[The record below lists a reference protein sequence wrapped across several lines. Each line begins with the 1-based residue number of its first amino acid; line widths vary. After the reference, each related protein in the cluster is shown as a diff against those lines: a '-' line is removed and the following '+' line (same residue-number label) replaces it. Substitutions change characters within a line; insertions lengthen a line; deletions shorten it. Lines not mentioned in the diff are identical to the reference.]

1 MAVTWNTFLGGAFF
15 FDALDAIDEA
25 IQGATTTGFYM
36 QTANAEMLS
45 FQGQFTL
52 DQSGNIT
59 GGTITGFKGFV
70 GGTQVLNAYGY
81 QMDFKAF
88 NSARNSANVFD
99 LIDILQPNGFTMNG
113 SLDNDLIV
121 GGRFDDV
128 LNGYAGDDFMVGYS
142 GNDIMTGGEGKDLM
156 NGGDGIDTV
165 SYLDRSSPVEV
176 TLNGS
181 EETIVKVGGVEEDHI
196 GGFENVIGGG
206 GNDKLTGDGFSNG
219 LAGLGGDDKLLGN
232 DGNDL
237 LQGNDGRDKI
247 DGGKGNDK
255 IAGGLGN
262 DVLKGGKNS
271 DTFFFID
278 ALDKHNNV
286 DKIKDFKPGV
296 DGISLYQ
303 GVFAALNVGD
313 LKGKYFH
320 EGHKAADH
328 NDRIIY
334 DDGTVYY
341 DPDGKGGVKQ
351 VEFVKLKG
359 APDLSAHD
367 FVVI

>member
-1 MAVTWNTFLGGAFF
+1 MAVTWNTFLGGAIF
-15 FDALDAIDEA
+15 FDALDAIDET
-25 IQGATTTGFYM
+25 IKGATTTGFYM
-36 QTANAEMLS
+36 ETANAEMLS

-70 GGTQVLNAYGY
+70 GGAQALNAYGY
-81 QMDFKAF
+81 QMDFNAF

-99 LIDILQPNGFTMNG
+99 LIDILRPNGFTMNG
-113 SLDNDLIV
+113 SLFGDLLA

-128 LNGYAGDDFMVGYS
+128 LSGYAGDDYMMGYT
-142 GNDIMTGGEGKDLM
+142 GNDIMTGGEGNDTM
-156 NGGDGIDTV
+156 NGAEGIDTV

-181 EETIVKVGGVEEDHI
+181 EETIVKGGGVNEDHI
-196 GGFENVIGGG
+196 GGFENVIGGN

-219 LAGLGGDDKLLGN
+219 LVGFGGDDKLLGK
-232 DGNDL
+232 DGNDTL
-237 LQGNDGRDKI
+237 TGNDGRDKI

-271 DTFFFID
+271 DTFVFID
-278 ALDKHNNV
+278 ALDRRDNV

-296 DGISLYQ
+296 DGISLFQ
-303 GVFAALNVGD
+303 ATFAALELGS

-320 EGHKAADH
+320 EGHKAADR
-328 NDRIIY
+328 NDHIIY
-334 DDGTVYY
+334 DDGTIYY
-341 DPDGKGGVKQ
+341 DADGKGGAKQ
-351 VEFVKLKG
+351 VEFAKLKG

-367 FVVI
+367 LVVI